1 MTVPCV
7 HKDKDCCWQVDSTG
21 GQIWGCVSA
30 WFPWQPLGMET
41 VCSMPLLLVRF
52 CFFHLLLFISSFF
65 KFLSSTHHNTHT
77 HTQTH
82 THTHT
87 LTGTHTDMHAHTH
100 TRTHIRTHAHT
111 YARMHTHTHTLTY
124 THTHTHTH
132 MPTHILYC
140 LLFEDNCYRIY
151 QRKENHALWLEK
163 AGANWSTQIGALL

>member
-87 LTGTHTDMHAHTH
+87 HWQAHTLTCMHTH
-100 TRTHIRTHAHT
+100 THART
-111 YARMHTHTHTLTY
+111 YARMHTHTHACTHTHTLTY
-124 THTHTHTH
+124 THTHTHAHTH
-132 MPTHILYC
+132 T
-140 LLFEDNCYRIY
+140 LLSTLWGQLLQNLPKK
-151 QRKENHALWLEK
+151 RKPCPVIRK
-163 AGANWSTQIGALL
+163 SRG